1 MLYVPKAFAV
11 EDVPALHAFIA
22 AHSFATLISPHAE
35 DPAVTHVPLLLEPSG
50 PLGTL
55 TGHFARANPHWQ
67 RLEGGEALAIF
78 HGPHAYVSP
87 SWYATHPSVPTWN
100 FAAVHARGRAR
111 LVHDASALH
120 EIVRRLVDHY
130 EGGRDRPWRMH
141 LPEDYQN
148 QMLQGI
154 VGFHIEITTLT
165 GKFKLSQ
172 NRPRA
177 DRARVIE
184 ALGAGDAGA
193 QAVAGLMRETAA
205 GDL

>member
-1 MLYVPKAFAV
+1 VLYVPKAFAV
-11 EDVPALHAFIA
+11 DDVPALHAFIA
-22 AHSFATLISPHAE
+22 AHSFCTLVSPDAQ
-35 DPAVTHVPLLLEPSG
+35 DPAVTHLPLLLERSG

-55 TGHFARANPHWQ
+55 TGHVARANPHWQ
-67 RLEGGEALAIF
+67 RLEGTEALAIF

-100 FAAVHARGRAR
+100 FVAVHVRGRAR
-111 LVHDASALH
+111 LVHDAVALH

-130 EGGRDRPWRMH
+130 EGGREKPWRMA
-141 LPEDYQN
+141 LPEDYRD
-148 QMLQGI
+148 QMLRGI
-154 VGFHIEITTLT
+154 VGFHIEITALT

-177 DRARVIE
+177 DREQVIE
-184 ALGAGDAGA
+184 ALSAGHAGE
-193 QAVAGLMRETAA
+193 QDVARLMRA